1 MSASRTLT
9 NNASYGKESIS
20 FLTSVRKYPVLG
32 GDQYFVSHAR
42 GFGGG
47 LAHSPAVG
55 R

>member
-1 MSASRTLT
+1 MSASRTLK
-9 NNASYGKESIS
+9 NNASYWKESSS
-20 FLTSVRKYPVLG
+20 FLTSVRNHPVLRD
-32 GDQYFVSHAR
+32 DQYLVSHAF